1 MTKISALTN
10 EPILQPNHVVP
21 IYDPNEGLPANQNK
35 SITLADMAI
44 FFGAAPLLTGRL
56 IYVDSVYGND
66 GTGAYESP
74 AFPFLT
80 IAAAQSIA
88 VSGDRIVI
96 RPGAYTDSNLSVDGV
111 NYHFEDGAILTS
123 PSNCFRDLGTNS
135 FSVTGYGR
143 FFSGQSVVLSTGVTN
158 IYFEGIRAEGTGVGS
173 RTIWAFGGGTIVV
186 NIKTDLVLSGQE
198 QVIRTNNSGS
208 VYAMCERM
216 IGAGGLIQAEG
227 FEVICYAKEY
237 IYNAAGNGYIGISCN
252 TGRVEMLGGN
262 YYSNAAGLYGL
273 PSIVITA
280 TGSIKV
286 HGDIIST
293 CTDGTFSMS
302 SSAYADFYGKI
313 NMLGDITINSG
324 IVNFFNSITQNPGS
338 LDVIIH
344 NGGKTIVHSL
354 VYNSNLGAG
363 SRCINVNASGLI
375 LKQSASL
382 WVNSILA
389 ESIYA
394 AAAQNILSYPG
405 AVANVATN
413 VNITQ
418 LVSALLIDANVDN
431 ES

>member
-1 MTKISALTN
+1 MTKISALPN
-10 EPILQPNHVVP
+10 GVPIQTNHVIP
-21 IYDPNEGLPANQNK
+21 IYDPNEGLPINQNK
-35 SITLADMAI
+35 SLTIQN
-44 FFGAAPLLTGRL
+44 LLDYFPQLLKTGRE

-66 GTGAYESP
+66 GTGAYETPSL
-74 AFPFLT
+74 PFLT
-80 IAAAQSIA
+80 IAGAQSIA
-88 VSGDRIVI
+88 VSGDRIVV
-96 RPGAYTDSNLSVDGV
+96 RPGNYTDSNLGVDGV

-123 PSNCFRDLGTNS
+123 TGNCFTDSSVNS
-135 FSVTGYGR
+135 FSVTGLGS
-143 FFSGQSVVLSTGVTN
+143 FFSGASVVLTTGATN
-158 IYFEGIRAEGTGVGS
+158 VYFEALRAEGTGVGS
-173 RTIWAFGGGTIVV
+173 RTIWAFNGGTIVA

-198 QVIRTNNSGS
+198 QVIRTNNSAS
-208 VYAMCERM
+208 VYAFCNRM

-227 FEVICYAKEY
+227 FEVICFAKEY
-237 IYNAAGNGYIGISCN
+237 IYNAVGNGYIGVSCN

-262 YYSNAAGLYGL
+262 YYSNGAGLYGL

-363 SRCINVNASGLI
+363 SRCINVSAAGLI

-389 ESIYA
+389 ESVFA
-394 AAAQNILSYPG
+394 AAAQNIITYPG
-405 AVANVATN
+405 AVANVAIN
-413 VNITQ
+413 VNVTE